1 MKRDRTLDEDYRTV
15 RHLLRCGFAPS
26 VYRDQWGH
34 VVEVSLFCERTRT
47 GASWMK
53 SDVSRRHLEAL
64 ARYAT
69 LNSKHRMRRAQT
81 DVSLA
86 P

>member
-1 MKRDRTLDEDYRTV
+1 MRQV
-15 RHLLRCGFAPS
+15 RFLLRCGFAPS
-26 VYRDQWGH
+26 VYRDEWGH
-34 VVEVSLFCERTRT
+34 VVEVSLYCERTRT

-53 SDVSRRHLEAL
+53 GNVPRRELEAL

-69 LNSKHRMRRAQT
+69 LATKVRTRRKWP